1 MIKFN
6 SSDHDRRGINRATGG
21 HPFLTT
27 GMLPVHAEQ
36 HMVPGPFYGLVY
48 SNLEDAIETLRKDC
62 YYLLEGVFPH
72 DFWADLTPAERHM
85 AWGIVLDLIAR
96 QAVPL
101 RLTLPHFYDAPY
113 FSLQ

>member
-6 SSDHDRRGINRATGG
+6 SSDHYRRGTNRATGG
-21 HPFLTT
+21 HQFLTT
-27 GMLPVHAEQ
+27 DMLPVHAEQ
-36 HMVPGPFYGLVY
+36 HMVPGPFYALVY

-62 YYLLEGVFPH
+62 YYQLPDVFPH
-72 DFWADLTPAERHM
+72 DFWAALTTAERHM
-85 AWGIVLDLIAR
+85 AWAVVLDLIAR

-101 RLTLPHFYDAPY
+101 RLTLCHFYDAPY

>member
-36 HMVPGPFYGLVY
+36 HMVPGPFYALVY

-62 YYLLEGVFPH
+62 YYQLEGVFPH